1 MALGSLVSTKLQD
14 LIWDGLT
21 VKTVP
26 LTTNPLI
33 FRKGTLDPF
42 LYGPSQGFLD
52 EEKAAREEKGSSLLR
67 HTLAP
72 TFPATFFSVKGR

>member
-26 LTTNPLI
+26 LTTNPFI

-52 EEKAAREEKGSSLLR
+52 ARKKPLEKKKVAACSAILLR
-67 HTLAP
+67 QPSLQH
-72 TFPATFFSVKGR
+72 FSR